1 MIVLDETN
9 SENIKDNNDLLIMNI
24 DDLINKVRH
33 RWEQEWIYYW
43 NINNKNEFITTRFDQ
58 NTIDDISLAVWSN

>member
-24 DDLINKVRH
+24 DDLITKVRH

-43 NINNKNEFITTRFDQ
+43 NIHNKNDFITTRFGQ